1 MKIQRHSDT
10 ELVMPPQIKHGLRG
24 PVRCRTLVI
33 PHCFVHV
40 HRNAWQMSKTK
51 AETQTENRKQKT
63 DTNKTNKTNKTN
75 NNCVSPAHPTNQQT
89 TLTLQAVE
97 IHVAHTNVRVH
108 VGLFRRPF
116 PHSQTKWHISFFP
129 FILCRTRI
137 DLG

>member
-51 AETQTENRKQKT
+51 AETQTENRKQTQTKQT
-63 DTNKTNKTNKTN
+63 KQTKQTTIVSVLRTQPTNKQRLP
-75 NNCVSPAHPTNQQT
+75 C
-89 TLTLQAVE
+89 
-97 IHVAHTNVRVH
+97 
-108 VGLFRRPF
+108 RP
-116 PHSQTKWHISFFP
+116 
-129 FILCRTRI
+129 
-137 DLG
+137 